1 MITALSTPASGRVML
16 DANDTL
22 IKLQSTNGEGFY
34 FRAFIYIDNALFDE
48 QGWSRVDAYTATK
61 NLKKLYNA
69 YFSPMFTSGFL
80 SSLQEQTHLK
90 KEVKIVV
97 EEHSLD
103 AGKVDEITLPI
114 FYFLYNTKA
123 ERFTDVSKIKILD
136 VPVDVMVLP
145 KDGKIVLPFY
155 ANAAADNINVEVTTN
170 TGTVL
175 NTRTAGVKTGKLIY
189 LYKLNLAT
197 LGISRNVLY
206 VTAKITVGNSSVTK
220 TYRIN
225 HLPDYPT
232 KEIAFM
238 NNYGFY
244 IYAYPDGEL
253 EVNNSYDQIE
263 YDTGNGEKILQIDE
277 TATYS
282 INSGSLRQNE
292 KEILT
297 MIANSIDVKFNG
309 GWGGSINYGL
319 ASISKFSTDWFDL
332 KNANK
337 KQLGYKDK
345 THNYSEA
352 LQFTLRKANSIEN
365 IGMIQVAGNVPDLE
379 ITGHSI
385 AGNKVTIIFKTNNDY
400 TAPSFK
406 VNYKKDGTTAWATI
420 VVPGPPGPVTLT
432 LPPGSYTIRMQAFD
446 NSNNV
451 SNSIIVTL

>member
-16 DANDTL
+16 DANDTI

-34 FRAFIYIDNALFDE
+34 FRAFIYIDNILFDE

-69 YFSPMFTSGFL
+69 YFSPVFRSSFL
-80 SSLQEQTHLK
+80 GTIEEQIHLK
-90 KEVKIVV
+90 KEVKIVI

-103 AGKVDEITLPI
+103 AGKVDEITLPV
-114 FYFLYNTKA
+114 FYFLYNVKS
-123 ERFTDVSKIKILD
+123 ERFTDVNKVKILD
-136 VPVDVMVLP
+136 VPVEVMVLP
-145 KDGKIVLPFY
+145 KDGKIALPFY
-155 ANAAADNINVEVTTN
+155 ANAAGENINVEVTTN

-175 NTRTAGVKTGKLIY
+175 NTRTVGVKTGKFIY
-189 LYKLNLAT
+189 LYKLNLSP

-206 VTAKITVGNSSVTK
+206 LTAKISVGTAFVTK
-220 TYRIN
+220 IYRIN
-225 HLPDYPT
+225 HLPDFPT
-232 KEIAFM
+232 KEIVFR

-244 IYAYPDGEL
+244 IYAYLDGEL
-253 EVNNSYDQIE
+253 EVNNAYDQID

-309 GWGGSINYGL
+309 GWQGSANNGL
-319 ASISKFSTDWFDL
+319 AFVSKFSSDWFDL

-337 KQLGYKDK
+337 KQLGYRDK
-345 THNYSEA
+345 THNYSET
-352 LQFTLRKANSIEN
+352 LQFTLRKANNIEN
-365 IGMIQVAGNVPDLE
+365 IGMIQMVGNVPDLE

-385 AGNKVTIIFKTNNDY
+385 SGNKVTIVFKTNNDY
-400 TAPSFK
+400 TAPDYKINFK
-406 VNYKKDGTTAWATI
+406 KEGTTAWATA
-420 VVPGPPGPVTLT
+420 VVPGPPGPVTLK
-432 LPPGSYTIRMQAFD
+432 LAPGTYTIRMQAYE
-446 NSNNV
+446 NNNNV